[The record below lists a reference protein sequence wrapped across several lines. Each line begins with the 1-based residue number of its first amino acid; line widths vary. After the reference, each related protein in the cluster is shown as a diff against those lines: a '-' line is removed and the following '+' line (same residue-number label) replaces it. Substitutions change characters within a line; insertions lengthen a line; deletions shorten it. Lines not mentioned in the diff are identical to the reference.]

1 MKPRYNSQIVRKQLI
16 VDSYLDIII
25 VFLYAAIF
33 YNNIR
38 NPLLSC
44 PVLLLNGRWD
54 SRLGFRIFQKSV
66 RSEVP
71 LRLIG

>member
-16 VDSYLDIII
+16 VDSYLEIKII
-25 VFLYAAIF
+25 FSYAVIF

-54 SRLGFRIFQKSV
+54 SRLGFRIYFKKVSDLKFLCV
-66 RSEVP
+66 
-71 LRLIG
+71 L

>member
-54 SRLGFRIFQKSV
+54 SRLGFRIFSKKC
-66 RSEVP
+66 P
-71 LRLIG
+71 I

>member
-54 SRLGFRIFQKSV
+54 SRLGFRIF
-66 RSEVP
+66 
-71 LRLIG
+71 